1 MFRILKYLKPYTL
14 FIIVILCLTGVQVY
28 ANLQLPDYMAKIVD
42 SGIVLN
48 NRHIIWSTGLDMI
61 IITLIGGVCAIIA
74 GYFSSRAATGFARDI
89 RNKVFR
95 KVEGFSKAELDRFS
109 TASLITRS
117 TNDIQQIQ
125 LVMILLLTLVLF
137 APMMGFGAI
146 IKAVHLAPS
155 MSWIIALA
163 VVAVIAVV
171 SVFFVF
177 SLPKFRRLQKLVD
190 KLNLVTR
197 ENLTGL
203 RVIRAFNREKYEE
216 GKFEQTN
223 RELTSINLFINRLQS
238 ALQPVMLLIF
248 NFTSILIIWV
258 GAHYVN
264 TNSLQIGSVIAFMQY
279 AILVIM
285 AFLMITFIFILL
297 PRAAVSAGRIMEVLD
312 TDPVIKDPAQPKHI
326 ADTKEV
332 TVEFRHVFF
341 KYAGADEDVLH
352 DITFTALPGEI
363 TAIVGS
369 TGSGKSSLIN
379 LIPRFY
385 DVNEGQVLI
394 NGVDVRDLKLHELH
408 DLIGYIAQK
417 SVLFSG
423 TVASN
428 IKYGKPEAK
437 DNEIEDAARTAQAEN
452 FIRKLEKGFASP
464 IAQEGSNVSGGQ
476 KQRLSIARALVKQ
489 TPIYIFDDSFS
500 ALDFTTD
507 AALRQALIPK
517 IQHTTVIIVAQR
529 ISTVINAQ
537 KIVVLDQG
545 KVVGIGTHT
554 QLMKDCQ
561 VYQEIASS
569 QLSPEELRHALTAPA
584 KKLKPLE
591 DEA

>member
-14 FIIVILCLTGVQVY
+14 AIIIIFCLTAVQVY

-42 SGIVLN
+42 QGIVLN
-48 NRHIIWSTGLDMI
+48 NRHIIWSTGLAMI
-61 IITLIGGVCAIIA
+61 IITMFGGISAIIA
-74 GYFSSRAATGFARDI
+74 GYFAARSATGFAMNLRT
-89 RNKVFR
+89 RVFK
-95 KVEGFSKAELDRFS
+95 KVESFSKVELDRFS

-125 LVMILLLTLVLF
+125 LVMILLFTLVLF
-137 APMMGFGAI
+137 APMMGIGAV
-146 IKAVHLAPS
+146 IKALHLAPS

-163 VVAVIAVV
+163 VASVITVV
-171 SVFFVF
+171 GVFFIF
-177 SLPKFRRLQKLVD
+177 SLPRFRKLQKLID

-216 GKFEQTN
+216 NKFEQTN
-223 RELTSINLFINRLQS
+223 RELTAINLFINRLQS
-238 ALQPVMLLIF
+238 ALMPVMLLIF

-258 GAHYVN
+258 GAHYIN
-264 TNSLQIGSVIAFMQY
+264 TGRLQIGSVIAFMQY
-279 AILVIM
+279 SILVIM

-297 PRAAVSAGRIMEVLD
+297 PRAAVSAGRILEVLD
-312 TDPVIKDPAQPKHI
+312 TDPVIKDPPEPNHI
-326 ADTKEV
+326 TDKQRV
-332 TVEFRHVFF
+332 TVEFRHVSF
-341 KYAGADEDVLH
+341 KYTGADEDVLS
-352 DITFTALPGEI
+352 DINFTARPGEV
-363 TAIVGS
+363 TAVVGS
-369 TGSGKSSLIN
+369 TGSGKSTLIN

-385 DVNEGQVLI
+385 DTSEGQVLL

-428 IKYGKPEAK
+428 IKYGKMHA
-437 DNEIEDAARTAQAEN
+437 EDSEVKEAARIAQAEN
-452 FIRKLEKGFASP
+452 FIRKLEDEFDSP
-464 IAQEGSNVSGGQ
+464 IVQEGANVSGGQ
-476 KQRLSIARALVKQ
+476 KQRLSIARALIKQ
-489 TPIYIFDDSFS
+489 SPIYLFDDSFS

-507 AALRQALIPK
+507 TALRKALEPK
-517 IQHTTVIIVAQR
+517 VKDSTVIIVAQR

-545 KVVGIGTHT
+545 QVVGIGTHS

-569 QLSPEELRHALTAPA
+569 QLSPEELRHALTAQPQH
-584 KKLKPLE
+584 LKPIE
-591 DEA
+591 GET